1 MDNNT
6 TTSNN
11 KDDRTRIQT
20 DNKPHKGILKKTRE
34 PARKKRIVWDEQ
46 NIALT
51 ESQKC
56 STMKIDE
63 PKTPYHYYDS
73 SEDDEEMAATRA
85 RALEDAVGKMVPEF
99 KQGTSLSPI
108 APHNFPLLPHA
119 TSDDSESSGKE
130 SGVEW
135 AESDE
140 SGKDEDSEAKQHR
153 YVHTEPMWG
162 VAWKEGGDSSDSD
175 HNKDPE
181 TRRQFAEKR
190 RSHYNEYEM
199 MKKLREQ
206 LKMKMKTKQ
215 DEEEE
220 EDEMEGDEN
229 EEDGPTN
236 RTFTTTT
243 TSTSPPQNSTDQLP
257 HKNHNHHHNHS
268 TKNNHDTS
276 TERSKVNFTTKSS
289 DNMDDSD

>member
-1 MDNNT
+1 MDNTSDNSTPPKDYKEERT
-6 TTSNN
+6 TVSGS
-11 KDDRTRIQT
+11 QHEH
-20 DNKPHKGILKKTRE
+20 KPHKSILKKSRE

-51 ESQKC
+51 EREKC

-85 RALEDAVGKMVPEF
+85 RELEAAVGKMATFTENP
-99 KQGTSLSPI
+99 LSP
-108 APHNFPLLPHA
+108 NFPFLPHT

-140 SGKDEDSEAKQHR
+140 SGKEESAESRKHF
-153 YVHTEPMWG
+153 
-162 VAWKEGGDSSDSD
+162 
-175 HNKDPE
+175 N
-181 TRRQFAEKR
+181 EKR
-190 RSHYNEYEM
+190 KNHYNEYEM
-199 MKKLREQ
+199 MKKLREKLK
-206 LKMKMKTKQ
+206 LKMKTQQ
-215 DEEEE
+215 DEEDE

-229 EEDGPTN
+229 EDEDTHPT

-243 TSTSPPQNSTDQLP
+243 TTTTTSTAPTDLHIELP
-257 HKNHNHHHNHS
+257 HKSTHSHNHNHNHTHFS
-268 TKNNHDTS
+268 SKTNHDTN
-276 TERSKVNFTTKSS
+276 KDTTKTNN
-289 DNMDDSD
+289 NMDDSD